1 MTSSPSPQLQEP
13 TLSFRQRLLD
23 LAAEHEELQREN
35 ERLQASV
42 SSLWSVMD
50 SSARTGGVET
60 AKVAVQVQTE
70 LVGTC
75 GWPDTEATGPGKL
88 AGARPC
94 AERSKERAVQME
106 VHVEPF
112 PAHSAEGRQKNLTDS
127 KRPSEEVS
135 ASQPK
140 RVCHNA
146 PCGTKPKVSVGPSD
160 EPPEQI
166 SDASALLATQL
177 YSDDAEDI
185 PATQYYSETHA
196 LLKAWSSDMGE
207 PAATQYYEE
216 VPCTQLYNIC
226 EETGAI
232 LSEDAEVNGSGNLK
246 TFKNNAQTKG
256 NAALNSASS
265 STAFPHPLVA
275 ISRAMQWSSGPRR
288 CKKRVE
294 VIGG

>member
-1 MTSSPSPQLQEP
+1 MTSSPSPKP
-13 TLSFRQRLLD
+13 ILSFRQRLLD
-23 LAAEHEELQREN
+23 LAAEHEELQQEN

-42 SSLWSVMD
+42 SSLWSAMD
-50 SSARTGGVET
+50 NSARTGVVET
-60 AKVAVQVQTE
+60 AKVAVEVQTE
-70 LVGTC
+70 PVGTC
-75 GWPDTEATGPGKL
+75 GWPVTEATELGKP
-88 AGARPC
+88 AGGRPC
-94 AERSKERAVQME
+94 TEGSEERAVQMK

-112 PAHSAEGRQKNLTDS
+112 PAHHAEGRQMTDS
-127 KRPSEEVS
+127 KRPNEEVS

-146 PCGTKPKVSVGPSD
+146 PCGAEPKVSVGPSK
-160 EPPEQI
+160 EPLEQI
-166 SDASALLATQL
+166 SDADALLATQL
-177 YSDDAEDI
+177 YSDDAEDM

-196 LLKAWSSDMGE
+196 LLKAWSSEVGE
-207 PAATQYYEE
+207 PAATQYYDE

-246 TFKNNAQTKG
+246 TFKNNAQTKE

-275 ISRAMQWSSGPRR
+275 ISRAMQWSSGPKR
-288 CKKRVE
+288 CRKGVE
-294 VIGG
+294 VIRG